1 MGGRDLIALD
11 LVKSLSAEGVEFSTD
26 GVRIRWRNGDGLVTA
41 DVIAA
46 LAAEKAAIIDF
57 LAGEN
62 SQAGTDPAAS
72 DPEDLQ
78 AELKERAAILECDA
92 GLSREEAERQAAG
105 VNLSSKLDISERT
118 AIAAKGD
125 LRRDMKFDPAV
136 RPGDPETYVEALRV
150 HGPMTY
156 GMAMRVLGWGGTR
169 AGQAETALRAAGRIT
184 LNNHGRAVL
193 TGAQS

>member
-1 MGGRDLIALD
+1 MIALD

-46 LAAEKAAIIDF
+46 LAAEKAVIIGF
-57 LAGEN
+57 LSGEN
-62 SQAGTDPAAS
+62 SQAEAAPAAPG
-72 DPEDLQ
+72 PEDVH
-78 AELKERAAILECDA
+78 AEFEERAAILECDA

-105 VNLSSKLDISERT
+105 SALSNAFDISKRT
-118 AIAAKGD
+118 AITAKGD
-125 LRRDMKFDPAV
+125 LHRDMKFAPV
-136 RPGDPETYVEALRV
+136 VQPSDPETYIEALRV

-184 LNNHGRAVL
+184 LSNHGRAVR

>member
-1 MGGRDLIALD
+1 LIALD

-62 SQAGTDPAAS
+62 SQAGAAPAAS
-72 DPEDLQ
+72 DPEDVH
-78 AELKERAAILECDA
+78 AEFEERAAILECDA
-92 GLSREEAERQAAG
+92 GLPREEAERQAAG
-105 VNLSSKLDISERT
+105 SALSNALDISKRT
-118 AIAAKGD
+118 VIAAKGV

-136 RPGDPETYVEALRV
+136 RPDDPETYVEALRV

-184 LNNHGRAVL
+184 INNHGRAVL
-193 TGAQS
+193 T

>member
-1 MGGRDLIALD
+1 MQGGSSGGPVNFL
-11 LVKSLSAEGVEFSTD
+11 EGSD
-26 GVRIRWRNGDGLVTA
+26 DW
-41 DVIAA
+41 
-46 LAAEKAAIIDF
+46 LAAAKTALPLNDKIDRNDRN
-57 LAGEN
+57 A
-62 SQAGTDPAAS
+62 
-72 DPEDLQ
+72 PERIKSISSILSEGGNPSFRQ
-78 AELKERAAILECDA
+78 AEIHPGPPTPRNEAPAAILECDA

-105 VNLSSKLDISERT
+105 SALSPVGDISKRT

-125 LRRDMKFDPAV
+125 LRRDVKFAPVVQPD
-136 RPGDPETYVEALRV
+136 DPETYVEALRV

>member
-1 MGGRDLIALD
+1 MIALD

>member
-1 MGGRDLIALD
+1 LTALD

-62 SQAGTDPAAS
+62 CQAEAAPAAS
-72 DPEDLQ
+72 DPEDLD
-78 AELKERAAILECDA
+78 AEFEERAAILECDA
-92 GLSREEAERQAAG
+92 GLSREEAERQAVG
-105 VNLSSKLDISERT
+105 VNLSAMADIPKRT
-118 AIAAKGD
+118 AITAKGD
-125 LRRDMKFDPAV
+125 LRRDMKVDPV
-136 RPGDPETYVEALRV
+136 VQPSDPETYIEALRV

>member
-1 MGGRDLIALD
+1 MIALD

-78 AELKERAAILECDA
+78 AELEERAAILECDA

-105 VNLSSKLDISERT
+105 VKLSNAFDISKRT

-156 GMAMRVLGWGGTR
+156 GMAMRILGWGGTR

>member
-1 MGGRDLIALD
+1 MTMSIAIDLL
-11 LVKSLSAEGVEFSTD
+11 KSLSAEGVEFSTD
-26 GVRIRWRNGDGLVTA
+26 GVRIRWRNGDGRVTA
-41 DVIAA
+41 DVVAA
-46 LAAEKAAIIDF
+46 LAAEKAAVIDF
-57 LAGEN
+57 LAANG
-62 SQAGTDPAAS
+62 APPGTRHAAR
-72 DPEDLQ
+72 DPEDLR
-78 AELKERAAILECDA
+78 AEYEERAAILQYDG

-105 VNLSSKLDISERT
+105 GDLSAMADIPKRT

-125 LRRDMKFDPAV
+125 LRRDMKFAPVVQPD
-136 RPGDPETYVEALRV
+136 DPETYVEALRV